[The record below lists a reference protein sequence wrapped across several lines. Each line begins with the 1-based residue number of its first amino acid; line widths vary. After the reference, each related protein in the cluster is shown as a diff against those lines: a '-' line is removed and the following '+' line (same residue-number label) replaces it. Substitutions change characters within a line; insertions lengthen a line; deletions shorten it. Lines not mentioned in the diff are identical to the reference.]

1 MFEILPEKRI
11 SVESSRKR
19 YTTLHPFYTVGVG
32 DLSNI
37 NPSGGARLP
46 FQNKSDISQVLQGLS
61 C

>member
-1 MFEILPEKRI
+1 VFENLPEKRI

-19 YTTLHPFYTVGVG
+19 YTTLHPYTVGVG